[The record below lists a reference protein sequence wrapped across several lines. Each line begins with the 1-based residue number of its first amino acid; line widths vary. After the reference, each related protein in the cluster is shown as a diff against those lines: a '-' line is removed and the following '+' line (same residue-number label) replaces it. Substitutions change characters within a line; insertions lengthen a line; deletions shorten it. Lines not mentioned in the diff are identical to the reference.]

1 MKKETR
7 NSKNAK
13 CATLIKM
20 VNLLFRTYLYLE
32 KLLEVIQTYAK
43 NNGLQNDPMYRT
55 KNVYNCYLKVNI
67 FKIKHQNIM
76 KKLIFSTLGTLFI
89 AGLLSWHWSP
99 SQYPS
104 IKKAEVIECLTTE
117 TLQAYQLEASTPQFA
132 SLHPTPLVI
141 HPENLLG
148 KMMSFEAAD
157 GKQANAYFIAAKKK
171 SNKYLIVI
179 QEWWGLNDNVKMES
193 DKYFSDLVDVNVIA
207 VDMYDGKVAATP
219 DSAMKLMQGANMER
233 MTAIIQ
239 GAIKYAGSKAAIY
252 SVGWCFGGMWS
263 LQTAILAGPQ
273 AKGTIM
279 YYGRPES
286 NMDKLKSIQCDI
298 IGFFGNLDR
307 SPSPTM
313 VNDFEKNMKEAG
325 KNLSVNR
332 YEAGHGFANPSN
344 PSFNAEAKADAY
356 TKAIAFLKA
365 H

>member
-1 MKKETR
+1 MKKAIYVLFSVLLTA
-7 NSKNAK
+7 S
-13 CATLIKM
+13 LISW
-20 VNLLFRTYLYLE
+20 NW
-32 KLLEVIQTYAK
+32 
-43 NNGLQNDPMYRT
+43 T
-55 KNVYNCYLKVNI
+55 KTQHPTVE
-67 FKIKHQNIM
+67 
-76 KKLIFSTLGTLFI
+76 
-89 AGLLSWHWSP
+89 
-99 SQYPS
+99 
-104 IKKAEVIECLTTE
+104 KAEVIECLNME
-117 TLQAYQLEASTPQFA
+117 TQQAYQLEAGTPAFA
-132 SLHPTPLVI
+132 AMHLSPMVVN
-141 HPENLLG
+141 PENLLG
-148 KMMSFEAAD
+148 KMMSFDAAD

-193 DKYFSDLVDVNVIA
+193 DKYYTDLGDVNVIA

-219 DSAMKLMQGANMER
+219 DSAMKLMRGADMGR

-239 GAIKYAGSKAAIY
+239 GAIKYAGSKASIY

-273 AKGTIM
+273 AKGSVM
-279 YYGRPES
+279 YYGRPET

-298 IGFFGNLDR
+298 IGFFGNLDQ
-307 SPSPTM
+307 SPSPAM

-344 PSFNAEAKADAY
+344 PSYNAAAKEDAY
-356 TKAIAFLKA
+356 TKAIAFFKA

>member
-1 MKKETR
+1 
-7 NSKNAK
+7 
-13 CATLIKM
+13 
-20 VNLLFRTYLYLE
+20 
-32 KLLEVIQTYAK
+32 
-43 NNGLQNDPMYRT
+43 
-55 KNVYNCYLKVNI
+55 
-67 FKIKHQNIM
+67 M
-76 KKLIFSTLGTLFI
+76 KKLIYATLFLFI
-89 AGLLSWHWSP
+89 TVGLLSWQWTKNQHATLD
-99 SQYPS
+99 
-104 IKKAEVIECLTTE
+104 KKEVIECLNME
-117 TLQAYQLEASTPQFA
+117 TQQAYQLEASTPDFA
-132 SLHPTPLVI
+132 AMHPNPLVVQ
-141 HPENLLG
+141 PENLLG
-148 KMMSFEAAD
+148 KMIEFEAAD
-157 GKQANAYFIAAKKK
+157 GKQANAYFIPAKKK

-193 DKYFSDLVDVNVIA
+193 DKYYTDLGNVNIIA

-219 DSAMKLMQGANMER
+219 DSAMKLMRGANMER

-239 GAIKYAGSKAAIY
+239 GAIKYAGNKAAIY

-273 AKGTIM
+273 AKGTVM

-298 IGFFGNLDR
+298 IGFFGNKDQ
-307 SPSPTM
+307 SPSPAM

-344 PSFNAEAKADAY
+344 PSFNAAATEDAY
-356 TKAIAFLKA
+356 AKAIAFFKA